1 MLYIRLFHQRALG
14 GSLLHQPVQLPGC
27 SPVRIEDL
35 VDQIRDRK
43 DADYEWFLSHLSK
56 LPLAAGIIVNTW
68 EDLEPHSL
76 RAIRDNSF
84 YQELSTPPVYPVG
97 PLVKNTEPVTGPDVE
112 RTLAWLDKQP
122 TESVIFVALGSG
134 GSLSAQQ
141 LTEFAWGLEL
151 SGQRFLWVVRL
162 PSDIACNSDAFFN
175 AGGDANEPNAFLPE
189 GFLERT
195 KEVGLVVPS
204 WAPQVAVL
212 SHASTGAFVSHC
224 GWNSSLESVALG
236 VPMIGW
242 PLYAEQRMN
251 ATMLMEDVGVLTKPR
266 VVEPAG
272 KETTTIGREEIERVM
287 RTVIEGEEG
296 KAIRRKA
303 KELKESATKALNVGG
318 TSYESLSFLAT
329 QWKA

>member
-1 MLYIRLFHQRALG
+1 MDREVEGEYVDLPEPIE
-14 GSLLHQPVQLPGC
+14 LPGC

-35 VDQIRDRK
+35 TDPLWDRK
-43 DADYEWFLSHLSK
+43 DDDYKWYLLIASR
-56 LPLAAGIIVNTW
+56 LPLATGIIVNTW
-68 EDLEPHSL
+68 EDLEPLTL
-76 RAIRDNSF
+76 RAIRENPF
-84 YQELSTPPVYPVG
+84 YQEIPTPPLYPIG
-97 PLVKNTEPVTGPDVE
+97 PLVKNTEPLTESDVE

-122 TESVIFVALGSG
+122 SESVIFVALGSA

-141 LTEFAWGLEL
+141 LTEFAWGLEQ

-162 PSDIACNSDAFFN
+162 PSDVACNSDAFFN
-175 AGGDANEPNAFLPE
+175 AGGDANDPNTYLPE

-195 KEVGLVVPS
+195 KEVGLVVSS

-224 GWNSSLESVALG
+224 GWNSTLESVALG

-251 ATMLMEDVGVLTKPR
+251 ATMLMEDVGVLAKVPGL
-266 VVEPAG
+266 VGPAG
-272 KETTTIGREEIERVM
+272 KETTTIGREEIERMM

-303 KELKESATKALNVGG
+303 KELKESAMKALNVGG
-318 TSYESLSFLAT
+318 ISYESLSRLVK